1 MMKKVL
7 IIILIFLISIFIF
20 FYSKKDADTKSN
32 KDIAFYYEE
41 NVGNYVEGADDQ
53 WKSGEYALNVQN
65 SICDGEKNPNY
76 LSWNNDDN
84 TIILKR
90 DKDIKC
96 SLYFDKKKK
105 FTLLSGFP
113 IEGSDREL
121 TNILGTDGDFEDAS
135 AWEGRV
141 EVAAQIH
148 SYVACETS
156 SNYVKHGKTSCK
168 ISGKSEYVETM
179 VTSTNNYHIEQDHNY
194 YVKLNSYNDSNLN
207 VSIEYW
213 WPPSSTDKGVYF
225 VPSNYEH
232 KNWKTFSY
240 LGQNVAAGT
249 NDIQIRID
257 NNNAYRNLDLYFDE
271 LIMVDL
277 TTSYGD
283 IIPSKEDL
291 DNTLIY
297 FDDTVYMKSIMGLQ
311 GEFKVSGVSD
321 NQKIECNNDGV
332 ANVSNGVVTI
342 TGNSPY
348 VTCYLKNG

>member
-90 DKDIKC
+90 NKDIKC

-105 FTLLSGFP
+105 FTLLSVFP
-113 IEGSDREL
+113 IDQADRNL
-121 TNILGTDGDFEDAS
+121 TNMVKNGDYENGSANWSNSNCVITSEKYTHGKNSLKFNAGNFIAMSSQSLDKTAPTINHSYYGSLMFLSSANFTTGDSRYEWWVEDAVGGAVRFLFKNIKTTEWTRMS
-135 AWEGRV
+135 GVFTLTAD
-141 EVAAQIH
+141 
-148 SYVACETS
+148 
-156 SNYVKHGKTSCK
+156 NYLSRSWILRNFQVN
-168 ISGKSEYVETM
+168 
-179 VTSTNNYHIEQDHNY
+179 TNN
-194 YVKLNSYNDSNLN
+194 VSY
-207 VSIEYW
+207 
-213 WPPSSTDKGVYF
+213 T
-225 VPSNYEH
+225 
-232 KNWKTFSY
+232 
-240 LGQNVAAGT
+240 
-249 NDIQIRID
+249 
-257 NNNAYRNLDLYFDE
+257 DE

-277 TTSYGD
+277 TESYGNN
-283 IIPSKEDL
+283 IPTKEDL

-311 GEFKVSGVSD
+311 GEFKVSGISD
-321 NQKIECNNDGV
+321 NQEIECNNDGV